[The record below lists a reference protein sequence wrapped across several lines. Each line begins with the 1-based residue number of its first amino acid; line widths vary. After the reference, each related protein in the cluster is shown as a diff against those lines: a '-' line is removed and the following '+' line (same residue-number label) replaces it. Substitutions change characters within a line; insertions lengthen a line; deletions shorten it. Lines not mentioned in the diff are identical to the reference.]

1 MIFMEKIILRLKDGQ
16 TKMLTYLVEKGYF
29 NTKSE
34 ALRAGIVLTFK
45 EFHSITTNN
54 NYKISEERLID
65 MKLAEP
71 SFSEFWKDEP
81 DDIWEN
87 YLTEEE
93 KNGLKRKK

>member
-1 MIFMEKIILRLKDGQ
+1 MEKIILRLKGEQ
-16 TKMLTYLVEKGYF
+16 TKMLSYLVDKGYF

-34 ALRAGIVLTFK
+34 ALRAGIILTFK
-45 EFHSITTNN
+45 EFNSITKNN
-54 NYKISEERLID
+54 NYKIDNETLMD

-81 DDIWEN
+81 DELWEN

>member
-1 MIFMEKIILRLKDGQ
+1 MEKIILRLKGEQ
-16 TKMLTYLVEKGYF
+16 IKMLSYLVDRGYF

-34 ALRAGIVLTFK
+34 ALRAGIILTFK
-45 EFHSITTNN
+45 EFNSITKKN
-54 NYKISEERLID
+54 NYKIDTETLTD

-81 DDIWEN
+81 DGLWES